1 MLSGGLRLALVVGA
15 PLLGAILMHELRGRR
30 RTALIVATLSVAAT
44 AALVASVV
52 SGVTGGES
60 LEHSFGTAIPGVDLT
75 TRADSASV
83 AAVLVACLA
92 ALLAIPRLG
101 GQGDRLCGLLLCLA
115 GTATVACAGNLVIV
129 AAGVEVVAGG
139 TLLLRGRRGKGL
151 RSAVLL
157 AAVVAGSG
165 LALVAAAAQL
175 VADAGSSD
183 LAFVPAGAIGS
194 ALAVPWALGG
204 VGLLVSI
211 ALPGDAASPARDWAA
226 VGALPAGFLVLLRLQ
241 QTAGGQPPGFA
252 AVTLAVIG
260 AVVASAAAVS
270 ALRAG
275 TLAAAARA
283 AVAVLTGLLV
293 SLFGSAG
300 AVSATATAG
309 LFLGLE
315 IALLASPSW
324 NRRPTAWSAASTGLL
339 AMPGGAMFA
348 VVAVGLGAVAQRGVA
363 AFPQLAL
370 LTAVIAAA
378 AIAAARALASPLR
391 IWRPPEPGAVLAV
404 VAGLAGGLVPGFALH
419 QVAAALAPGTAP
431 VDLDAGALQ
440 VVGSGFAGGYF
451 AVAAAIL
458 LVAAAAATVVAAA
471 EPTAAVAAAVQ
482 PAGMPRLGLL
492 LTVRRRSLRP
502 TRRVGRGLH
511 TLDRWLEAQPQ
522 LPLLIGAAALAVL
535 LFH

>member
-1 MLSGGLRLALVVGA
+1 
-15 PLLGAILMHELRGRR
+15 
-30 RTALIVATLSVAAT
+30 
-44 AALVASVV
+44 
-52 SGVTGGES
+52 
-60 LEHSFGTAIPGVDLT
+60 
-75 TRADSASV
+75 
-83 AAVLVACLA
+83 
-92 ALLAIPRLG
+92 
-101 GQGDRLCGLLLCLA
+101 
-115 GTATVACAGNLVIV
+115 
-129 AAGVEVVAGG
+129 
-139 TLLLRGRRGKGL
+139 
-151 RSAVLL
+151 
-157 AAVVAGSG
+157 
-165 LALVAAAAQL
+165 
-175 VADAGSSD
+175 
-183 LAFVPAGAIGS
+183 
-194 ALAVPWALGG
+194 
-204 VGLLVSI
+204 
-211 ALPGDAASPARDWAA
+211 

-241 QTAGGQPPGFA
+241 QTAGGQPPGLA
-252 AVTLAVIG
+252 AVTLVVIG

-324 NRRPTAWSAASTGLL
+324 NRRPTAWSAGSTALL

-348 VVAVGLGAVAQRGVA
+348 VVAVGLGVVAQRGVA
-363 AFPQLAL
+363 AFPQLAV
-370 LTAVIAAA
+370 LTAAVAAA
-378 AIAAARALASPLR
+378 AIAAARALARPLR
-391 IWRPPEPGAVLAV
+391 TWRPPEPGAVLAV

-419 QVAAALAPGTAP
+419 QAAAALAPGTAP

-440 VVGSGFAGGYF
+440 VGGSGFAGGYF

-522 LPLLIGAAALAVL
+522 MPLLIGAAALAVL

>member
-15 PLLGAILMHELRGRR
+15 PLLGAILVHELRGRR

-44 AALVASVV
+44 AALVASVI

-92 ALLAIPRLG
+92 ALLAIPRLR

-324 NRRPTAWSAASTGLL
+324 NRRPTAWSAASTALL

-348 VVAVGLGAVAQRGVA
+348 VVAVGLGVVAQRGVA
-363 AFPQLAL
+363 AFPQLAV
-370 LTAVIAAA
+370 LTAAVAAA
-378 AIAAARALASPLR
+378 AIAAARALARPLR
-391 IWRPPEPGAVLAV
+391 TWRPPEPGAVLAV

-522 LPLLIGAAALAVL
+522 MPLLIGAAALAVL